1 MKHEKWITKLQRL
14 YCKIQNI
21 RIHSKWIVSIHGNTV
36 QITDFILWI
45 APKHWSS
52 KSFIHTYHTYFC
64 LLIHLVHQPTSS
76 FLAKFSSFIK
86 RGIRFQ
92 ILGCLSVTGFVLN
105 WESLLHCC
113 VFLAYRHL
121 LVDSYSKVLW
131 EIWVQNSMPPYRPL
145 WELRF
150 TSYKNGRTASMKKWN
165 QTVNQLF
172 FFLPFM
178 AKLP

>member
-105 WESLLHCC
+105 WESLYTAVCSWHIVTCWLI
-113 VFLAYRHL
+113 VIPKSYGKYGFKTLRHL
-121 LVDSYSKVLW
+121 IDHYES
-131 EIWVQNSMPPYRPL
+131 
-145 WELRF
+145 
-150 TSYKNGRTASMKKWN
+150 
-165 QTVNQLF
+165 
-172 FFLPFM
+172 
-178 AKLP
+178 